1 MIKTGRNA
9 PCICGSEKKYKKC
22 CLYRGVSVPVS
33 GTDSKTS
40 GNILVKTLTDE
51 FFQPVRLYYIIHN
64 EIGLQE
70 IFNQLK
76 CFEYDAI
83 LNDWTI
89 RYSDEA
95 ANIGLKVPP
104 EKIPPQAQPLI
115 IATIFIENKQAMLID
130 VRSIERAARV
140 IEFINNHVPREI
152 AEVTHASI
160 YNELITATNNNPE
173 SLRDIDYDEL
183 FSDENITV
191 IDPESHFLE
200 AETLASQYE
209 DKAEVFAIMT
219 RRVQEKAKQPLPRAE
234 KFPVYFYDE
243 GIQHFETAFKMRQH
257 IAAEHFF
264 GNKDFS
270 FYDLI
275 HNLVSKNQDVLSN
288 KT

>member
-234 KFPVYFYDE
+234 KFPV
-243 GIQHFETAFKMRQH
+243 
-257 IAAEHFF
+257 
-264 GNKDFS
+264 
-270 FYDLI
+270 
-275 HNLVSKNQDVLSN
+275 
-288 KT
+288 